1 MASWRKEVH
10 INSMIFDDISMQKA
24 YTGQPTHAASEPCNS
39 CWAVCSSYKLQLTG
53 SPIYNERVTS
63 NTK

>member
-1 MASWRKEVH
+1 
-10 INSMIFDDISMQKA
+10 MIFDDISMQKA